1 MTEISVY
8 VRTGSGKKIVCL
20 QSNRDSLRCRQR
32 SRSSDG
38 LKYATLKFVSYKE
51 MQKELKK
58 SNLKKVVGPYHFNTI
73 SRL

>member
-51 MQKELKK
+51 MKKE
-58 SNLKKVVGPYHFNTI
+58 
-73 SRL
+73 